1 MALLEALIESLKP
14 AHRTKVTNRHLT
26 ALWSLAIQTGRPTH
40 YQHGIQ
46 ISSVRIDLTAD
57 PDAIRDCLKFGLASQ
72 TSKNFVNVRPEIQ
85 DALLEWLK
93 RSAFIAAPASK

>member
-26 ALWSLAIQTGRPTH
+26 ALWNLAIQTGRPTR
-40 YQHGIQ
+40 YQNGIQ
-46 ISSVRIDLTAD
+46 ISSIRIDLTAD

-72 TSKNFVNVRPEIQ
+72 TSKNFVNVKPEIQ
-85 DALLEWLK
+85 DALLEWLAK
-93 RSAFIAAPASK
+93 SAFRRTGE